1 MTSNESAL
9 FQDSVAKLCSNLF
22 MTSAPDPINYGNEVI
37 IDNML
42 LYVTKRVV
50 LGIGITILYL
60 KSE

>member
-1 MTSNESAL
+1 
-9 FQDSVAKLCSNLF
+9 